1 LEKIE
6 TTNTAMKPLLFILC
20 SGLAGAMYGVSY
32 KLRQQQGYPIESM
45 LFLFALFSTLF
56 SIVFVVLFHQPL
68 YSTTALLLGL
78 PYGLVMTTSLILYF
92 TVTERARLNITW
104 MAIQLSVLI
113 PFSISLL
120 VYGERLRPPA
130 IYGIVCIFLSLLT
143 FGLSRLRG
151 TSPPPVPDRRTGF
164 LLVLASVLS
173 GLAMSF
179 TKFYAAFAQKEG
191 LFALFLFRGLSMMP
205 AAVVFA
211 RLRSKPIVRS
221 RPPAG
226 QFALA
231 AVMSLSAVLLGA
243 FIILALQ
250 ETSGSVAFPLRSVV
264 NVLTVFFLSFLLF
277 GERFTLLEG
286 LGSALAIGGIA
297 LVSAAMD

>member
-1 LEKIE
+1 
-6 TTNTAMKPLLFILC
+6 MKPLLLILC

-32 KLRQQQGYPIESM
+32 KLRQRRGYPIEYM
-45 LFLFALFSTLF
+45 LFLFAFFSVLFSLIFISLF
-56 SIVFVVLFHQPL
+56 RQPF
-68 YSTTALLLGL
+68 YSFQALLLGL
-78 PYGLVMTTSLILYF
+78 PYGLVMMTSLILYF

-130 IYGIVCIFLSLLT
+130 ISGIVCIFLSLL
-143 FGLSRLRG
+143 FFCLGRLRG
-151 TSPPPVPDRRTGF
+151 TTPPPVPDRRTGF
-164 LLVLASVLS
+164 LLVLASVFS

-179 TKFYAAFAQKEG
+179 TKFYAASAREKG

-211 RLRSKPIVRS
+211 RLRSKPVVRS
-221 RPPAG
+221 RPSAG
-226 QFALA
+226 QFVLA
-231 AVMSLSAVLLGA
+231 AVMSLSALLLGV

-286 LGSALAIGGIA
+286 LGSVLALGGIA
-297 LVSAAMD
+297 LVSASMG